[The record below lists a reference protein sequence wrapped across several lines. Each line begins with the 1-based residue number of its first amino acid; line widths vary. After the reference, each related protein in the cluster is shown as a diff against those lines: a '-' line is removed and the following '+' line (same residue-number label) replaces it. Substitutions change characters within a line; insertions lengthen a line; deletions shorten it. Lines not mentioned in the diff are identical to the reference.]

1 MKVIV
6 DIMYTHVD
14 FLGNTLLRE
23 KVQAMMHIKMGIK
36 EDSAFH
42 SPSYK
47 AGHWDGIVD
56 FYDKKED
63 KFLTGL
69 LPQFMDGM
77 RALKDQ
83 YPMLAYEIE
92 DVRPPQIMHHDSMD
106 ESIVL
111 GNGDEEPITLR
122 PYQYNAVKKALE
134 SQVQILNLATNAG
147 KTECASGIM
156 QQLMPH
162 VKRGERLAFFCN
174 SKEIFH
180 QGAERV
186 RKRLN
191 LKEKDIGKIG
201 DGKFDIKNKKIVFVM
216 IPTLASALKDPKKG
230 ISFTPKERVIKFIAE
245 EITPKFRN
253 TVNTRQLIR
262 NYLKNCNL
270 DTRVW
275 KDSEEQLMYI
285 AYDQRFTD
293 KGAQM
298 QLNKY
303 VVEFDKIMEKK
314 NKKKYKKFKEVK
326 EFMESVRVAIQDEA
340 HEINGATVFDTMTQL
355 PNAQYRIA
363 LTGTVDQKNKMLWQR
378 MQCVYGSDLFKVSNE
393 YLIGQGVS
401 SKPVIRMIPITE
413 PKDIELVGNYLEA
426 YKKGISEN
434 DARNRII
441 AQTASWYLRNRPG
454 GVLISVNH
462 IEHGERIQKILREE
476 FGFDSDFTHGSL
488 DMEDRDEY
496 LRRFSTKESRVLI
509 ASSILDQGV
518 DIKSIGML
526 LMSGGNK
533 SLRQNLQRIGR
544 GLRLNGIDGNTVL
557 VFDFYDMTNKHLL
570 SHSKER
576 LKIYQNES
584 FDVRMLGE

>member
-1 MKVIV
+1 
-6 DIMYTHVD
+6 MYTHVD
-14 FLGNTLLRE
+14 FLGNSLLRE
-23 KVQAMMHIKMGIK
+23 KVQAMMHIQMGVK

-47 AGHWDGIVD
+47 AGHWDGITD
-56 FYDKKED
+56 FYNKTDD
-63 KFLTGL
+63 SFLTGL
-69 LPQFMDGM
+69 LPQFLEGM
-77 RALKDQ
+77 RLLKDQ
-83 YPMLAYEIE
+83 YPLLAYEIE
-92 DVRPPQIMHHDSMD
+92 DVRPSPIMHQDSMD
-106 ESIVL
+106 KEIVL

-122 PYQYNAVKKALE
+122 PYQYDAVKKALE

-156 QQLMPH
+156 QQLMPY
-162 VKRGERLAFFCN
+162 VVRGERLAFFCN

-191 LKEKDIGKIG
+191 LTENDIGKIG

-230 ISFTPKERVIKFIAE
+230 LSFTHKERVTKFLAEDIA
-245 EITPKFRN
+245 PKFKN
-253 TVNTRQLIR
+253 TMNTRQLIR

-270 DTRVW
+270 DTKVW
-275 KDSEEQLMYI
+275 HDVKAILEHLAHDPQ
-285 AYDQRFTD
+285 FTD
-293 KGAQM
+293 KSVQM
-298 QLNKY
+298 HLNRY
-303 VVEFDKIMEKK
+303 VVDFDKVMEKK
-314 NKKKYKKFKEVK
+314 NKKKYKKYKEVK
-326 EFMESVRVAIQDEA
+326 EFMLSVRVAIQDEA

-355 PNAQYRIA
+355 PNAQYRVA
-363 LTGTVDQKNKMLWQR
+363 LTGTVDRKNKMLWQR
-378 MQCVYGSDLFKVSNE
+378 MQCVYGNDLFKVSNE
-393 YLIGQGVS
+393 FLIGQGVS
-401 SKPVIRMIPITE
+401 SRPVIRMIPITE
-413 PKDIELVGNYLEA
+413 PRDIELVGSYLEA
-426 YKKGISEN
+426 YKKGIAEN
-434 DARNRII
+434 EARNRVI

-462 IEHGERIQKILREE
+462 IGHGEKIQQILKEE
-476 FGFDSDFTHGSL
+476 FGVDSDFTHGSL
-488 DMEDRDEY
+488 DMADRDEY
-496 LRRFSTKESRVLI
+496 LRRFSKKETRVLI

-557 VFDFYDMTNKHLL
+557 VFDFYDMTNKYLL
-570 SHSKER
+570 GHSKER
-576 LKIYQNES
+576 LKIYENEQ
-584 FDVRMLGE
+584 FDVKMLGE